1 VTEGRLSKRRL
12 RITDSA
18 ATVPFVH
25 TGGSFMRR
33 IVLAA
38 ILATCASAAFAAP
51 TPKEQLLVPPAD
63 AAHFVVVST
72 AGKHGDEYMWTL
84 PDGRLAFR
92 ESILLRGLI
101 FETDE
106 TMRLGADGM
115 PADVVIRGVTPSG
128 DAAETFTLA
137 SGTASWKSPVDA
149 ASAPYS
155 SPAYYLAQGG
165 PFLSTAPQIDRLI
178 SAGQAGLT
186 LLPSGRADF
195 DKVTSL
201 DVDGPQG
208 KKHIDL
214 VLVKG
219 VGQSPQPVWV
229 ENGKFFAQLVG
240 LDLIPA
246 GYETN
251 AQKMQT
257 AQDGAIAALAPATAK
272 KFLTAEAKR
281 PVLFSNVK
289 MYDADRE
296 RFLDHRY
303 VLTSAGKIVSVG
315 ASAPAKLPAGTR
327 TIDGKGKTLVPG
339 LWDSHMHVGD
349 DFQTVSE
356 LALGVTSCRNP
367 GGPIELEV
375 SQRQRRNAGTLLA
388 PECWDSVIV
397 DQKGPLVAQ
406 GSLAV
411 TNLDETLAAVR
422 KIKSNNLTAV
432 KFYTSMKP
440 EWIAPGAKLA
450 HQLGLHVHGHIPAGM
465 RTMDAIKAGY
475 DEITHIYFATMQAMP
490 QDVVDKANTTMRILG
505 PGKYFKDVNLDAE
518 PMKTVIKT
526 MAAKHIVLDPTLV
539 VVENVLLADAGTP
552 GAAYAPYM
560 GTVPATVERGFKS
573 GHIPYLPGMTR
584 ADAQASVD
592 HMGQYVTKLRRAGVP
607 IVAGTDGYGYE
618 LVRELELYV
627 KGGLTPAE
635 ALATATIAP
644 ARNVKADK
652 RTGSIAVGKEADLLL
667 VDGDPEKNIGD
678 LRHVDQ
684 VMSDGY
690 LMDGDALRTAAGY
703 SGRPK

>member
-1 VTEGRLSKRRL
+1 
-12 RITDSA
+12 
-18 ATVPFVH
+18 
-25 TGGSFMRR
+25 MRR
-33 IVLAA
+33 T
-38 ILATCASAAFAAP
+38 ILATSLLASASIAFADP
-51 TPKEQLLVPPAD
+51 TPKEQLLVPPAN
-63 AAHFVVVST
+63 AAHYVVVSS
-72 AGKHGDEYMWTL
+72 AGKHGDEYMWTT

-106 TMRLGADGM
+106 TMRVGPDGM

-137 SGTASWKSPVDA
+137 NGKASWTSPVDKGSA
-149 ASAPYS
+149 AYSAP
-155 SPAYYLAQGG
+155 AFYLAQGG
-165 PFLSTAPQIDRLI
+165 PFLSVAPQYDRLMA
-178 SAGQAGLT
+178 AGNGGLA
-186 LLPSGRADF
+186 LLPSGHATF

-201 DVDGPQG
+201 DVNGPLG
-208 KKHIDL
+208 TKHVDL

-219 VGQSPQPVWV
+219 IGQSPQPVWV
-229 ENGKFFAQLVG
+229 ENGKFFG
-240 LDLIPA
+240 LLSGLNLLPA
-246 GYETN
+246 GYEAN
-251 AQKMQT
+251 AQKMQA
-257 AQDGAIAALAPATAK
+257 AQDSAIAALAPATAK
-272 KFLTAEAKR
+272 KFLTSDAKR

-289 MYDADRE
+289 IYDADRE
-296 RFLDHRY
+296 GFLDHRY
-303 VLTSAGKIVSVG
+303 VLTSGGKIVSVG
-315 ASAPAKLPAGTR
+315 TAKPAKLPAGTR
-327 TIDGKGKTLVPG
+327 TIAGAGKTLVPG

-375 SQRQRRNAGTLLA
+375 SQRERRNAGTLLA

-411 TNLDETLAAVR
+411 SNLDETLAAVR
-422 KIKSNNLTAV
+422 KIKANNLTAV
-432 KFYTSMKP
+432 KFYTSMNP
-440 EWIAPGAKLA
+440 AWIAPGAKLA
-450 HQLGLHVHGHIPAGM
+450 HELGLHVHGHIPAGM
-465 RTMDAIKAGY
+465 RTLDAINAGY
-475 DEITHIYFATMQAMP
+475 DEVTHIYFATMQAMP
-490 QDVVDKANTTMRILG
+490 QEVVDKANTTMRMLG

-518 PMKTVIKT
+518 PMKTVIAT
-526 MAAKHIVLDPTLV
+526 MANKHIVLDPTLV
-539 VVENVLLADAGTP
+539 VVEGVLLADAGKP
-552 GAAYAPYM
+552 APAYAPFM

-592 HMGQYVTKLRRAGVP
+592 HMGEYVAKLFHAGVP

-635 ALATATIAP
+635 ALSTATINP
-644 ARNVKADK
+644 ARNVKAAD
-652 RTGSIAVGKEADLLL
+652 RTGSIAAGKEADLLL

-690 LMDGDALRTAAGY
+690 LMDGNALRAAAGY
-703 SGRPK
+703 SGMPK